1 MVIIDVGRYDNM
13 SVSDELNKIYKMLS
27 KQLLFYPSGAQK
39 QVKMAHFWVENLTFL
54 QYKKCII

>member
-27 KQLLFYPSGAQK
+27 KQP
-39 QVKMAHFWVENLTFL
+39 FL
-54 QYKKCII
+54 SIRSPKTGQNGGFFGCKFNIFPI